1 MADEGGAERLVDPG
15 RVYVLS
21 GPSGVGKNTIA
32 SRLCQRGGAAR
43 AVTAT
48 TRPPRAGEVDGRDYH
63 FVDEEQ
69 FLRWIREGRLLEH
82 TKYVDHYYGTPLASV
97 NRAAAEGLPVLLTID
112 VDGALQMKRRWPE
125 VTLIFVEPPSGEE
138 LQRRLRARRRDDTV
152 DISQR
157 LRRAREECEYADQYD
172 FRVVNDDL
180 EGAVQEVARIVAG
193 RSQRQRQDS

>member
-21 GPSGVGKNTIA
+21 GPSGVGKNAIA
-32 SRLCQRGGAAR
+32 SRLSQRGGAAR